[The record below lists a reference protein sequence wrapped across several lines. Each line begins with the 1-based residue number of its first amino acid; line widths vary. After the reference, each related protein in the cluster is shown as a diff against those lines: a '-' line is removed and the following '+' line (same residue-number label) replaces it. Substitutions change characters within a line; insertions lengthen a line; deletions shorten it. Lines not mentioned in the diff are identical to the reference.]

1 MGVPYLGVLIIWI
14 LLFRVLYSDPLFL
27 ETPIFFAVHT
37 PLLCTGFSIVIDTR
51 GCQRYHSARNNGLL
65 VV

>member
-37 PLLCTGFSIVIDTR
+37 PLLCTGFP
-51 GCQRYHSARNNGLL
+51 
-65 VV
+65 